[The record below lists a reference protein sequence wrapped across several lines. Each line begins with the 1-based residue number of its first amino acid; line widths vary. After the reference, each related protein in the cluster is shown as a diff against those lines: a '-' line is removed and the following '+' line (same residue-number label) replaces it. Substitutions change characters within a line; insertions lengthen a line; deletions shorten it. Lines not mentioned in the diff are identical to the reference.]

1 MKVKNVQCESIYSIK
16 IIKYSL
22 KLNKKNIFHNC
33 SGEFSPKKLNN
44 MNKMQ

>member
-1 MKVKNVQCESIYSIK
+1 MYNINLSIQL

-22 KLNKKNIFHNC
+22 KLKKNIITFIITVE
-33 SGEFSPKKLNN
+33 SSVKKKLNN